1 MKTLKCVA
9 WVIGI
14 NHYENYPDLHAAV
27 NDAREFADKLKLL
40 GYEVIENID
49 KGTGKECTYD
59 SILEKRQVFLDKILD
74 KVDIALLYFAGHGF
88 MVNKDDCLISS
99 DAASYQG
106 GMSIIAKGKS
116 IVLNE
121 LCKEMNGAYDN
132 HINILIVDA
141 CRVVPE
147 ENYRGV
153 QVNDG
158 FGSNT
163 SLPFQSF
170 FAFSTSPETTASDG
184 TIHSPYTQLLLEK
197 MMEKNL
203 PIESLFKSVRS
214 EMRLKRI
221 SQIGM
226 EQTSLVVN
234 YCFNHGQMEDG
245 ATLEYSETA
254 LADSTFISSNG
265 TLGECLKLFKTYNYY
280 RQQDALA
287 LFHNNYKNLSEDE
300 KFVIGRNILQAAVGG
315 CRECKKEF
323 TYSRL
328 NLYQKNGRNA
338 VLDGILYE
346 MYFDANNKFRKE
358 VKGVDFLSK
367 IEKLAAFDEFKASFN
382 GMRKVLEKYR
392 DELNYI
398 PGDKTI
404 YLVRLELESLGKD
417 ELDTPVWELS
427 KVEYNGSDIKGKL
440 HLSRRF
446 QIEGLRMRIIQHL
459 AIPASLLKLNMPN
472 GVDENDTIVPVNDL
486 DEMLVAL
493 GL

>member
-1 MKTLKCVA
+1 MKNLKCVA

-27 NDAREFADKLKLL
+27 NDAREFAKNLKLL
-40 GYEVIENID
+40 GYDVIENID
-49 KGTGKECTYD
+49 SGNGAECTYD
-59 SILEKRQVFLDKILD
+59 SILEKKQVFLDKIFE

-116 IVLNE
+116 VVLND
-121 LCKEMNGAYDN
+121 LCKEMNGLGN
-132 HINILIVDA
+132 QMNILIVDA

-147 ENYRGV
+147 GNYRGV
-153 QVNDG
+153 LVNDG

-184 TIHSPYTQLLLEK
+184 RIHSPYTQLLLQK
-197 MMEKNL
+197 MMEKDL

-214 EMRLKRI
+214 EMRLKGLF
-221 SQIGM
+221 QIGM

-245 ATLEYSETA
+245 ATLEYSEKA
-254 LADSTFISSNG
+254 LADSTFTSSNSAFV
-265 TLGECLKLFKTYNYY
+265 EVMELFKTYNYY
-280 RQQDALA
+280 RQQDALE
-287 LFHNNYKNLSEDE
+287 LFHKNYKNFSEDE
-300 KFVIGRNILQAAVGG
+300 KFVIGRNILQAANGG
-315 CRECKKEF
+315 CWECE
-323 TYSRL
+323 TELAYSKL
-328 NLYQKNGRNA
+328 KLYMKNGRNA

-346 MYFDANNKFRKE
+346 MYFDSNNKFRKE
-358 VKGVDFLSK
+358 VKGIELLSQ
-367 IEKLAAFDEFKASFN
+367 IEKLPAFEEFKPSFT

-392 DELNYI
+392 DNLNYI
-398 PGDKTI
+398 PGDKATFAVKI
-404 YLVRLELESLGKD
+404 ELESLGKD
-417 ELDTPVWELS
+417 DLETPVWELS
-427 KVEYNGSDIKGKL
+427 KVEYDGSDIKGKL
-440 HLSRRF
+440 HLPRRF
-446 QIEGLRMRIIQHL
+446 HIQALRTRIIQYL

-472 GVDENDTIVPVNDL
+472 GIEDDDAIVLADDL
-486 DEMLVAL
+486 DMLLAC
-493 GL
+493 GY